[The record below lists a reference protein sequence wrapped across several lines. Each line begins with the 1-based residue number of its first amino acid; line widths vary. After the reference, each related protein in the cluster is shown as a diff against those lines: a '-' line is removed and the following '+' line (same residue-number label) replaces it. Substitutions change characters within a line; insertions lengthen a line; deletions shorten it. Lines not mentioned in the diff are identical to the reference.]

1 MVVEGSS
8 TLSAGM
14 AGSRI
19 AVCGSVGLV
28 EIMIVGIVGEFL
40 STLIIFVRRAE
51 ESPIHTIRGRG
62 RTCDNLPSMTC
73 LSRLRCRH
81 PAV

>member
-19 AVCGSVGLV
+19 AVCDSVGLV
-28 EIMIVGIVGEFL
+28 EIIIVGFVGGFL
-40 STLIIFVRRAE
+40 STSIIFVRRAE
-51 ESPIHTIRGRG
+51 VSQIHTIRGRG

-81 PAV
+81 PAI